1 MAEWWETF
9 FQGVALDLWRLAV
22 NDDMTRGDAD
32 RVQKLLDL
40 PAGSKLL
47 DAPSGNGRVALE
59 LAKRGYRVT
68 GIDIAAPYVDEAT
81 ESAQRQSLP
90 AEFKRGDLREMIWRD
105 AFDGV
110 YCTGNSFGYCDDEGN
125 SRILAGV
132 AAALRS
138 GGKFLLECPLVAES
152 ILSKV
157 QSNAWHLV
165 GDIYFLAAR
174 RYDPRS
180 GRLNVDY
187 TFIRNGVVETRECSY
202 RVYTCR
208 QLCEMIEAAG
218 LTVTATWGNADK
230 APFALGSNELLLLA
244 AKS

>member
-9 FQGVALDLWRLAV
+9 FQGVALDLWRFAV
-22 NDDMTRGDAD
+22 SDDMTRGDAD

-47 DAPSGNGRVALE
+47 DAPSGNGRIALE
-59 LAKRGYRVT
+59 LARRGYRVT
-68 GIDIAAPYVDEAT
+68 GIDIAAPYVDEA
-81 ESAQRQSLP
+81 SQNARRQNLS
-90 AEFKRGDLREMIWRD
+90 AEFQRGDLREMTWRD
-105 AFDGV
+105 VFDGV

-125 SRILAGV
+125 VRILAGV
-132 AAALRS
+132 AAALRP
-138 GGKFLLECPLVAES
+138 GGRFLLECPLVAES

-157 QSNAWHLV
+157 QANAWHLV
-165 GDIYFLAAR
+165 EDIYFLAAR
-174 RYDPRS
+174 RYDPRA

-187 TFIRNGVVETRECSY
+187 TFIRNGVVDTRECSY
-202 RVYTCR
+202 RVYTLR
-208 QLCEMIEAAG
+208 QICEMVEAAG

-244 AKS
+244 AKP